1 MLQWKCA
8 CGHVNHATHD
18 DPCEKCKKVKCECV
32 NELLELH
39 PLDKISLMSRL
50 SGSLNDETSAQT
62 SSDTK
67 ALVRNSI
74 ANMKHEEIMKALPHL
89 NPSDEGHDRDGH
101 DDKRKSADI
110 SETKRKAMMDW
121 VSQVDVHETAAEK
134 KTDESDALASSKD
147 QEGAKKTPET
157 SADEITVDIAE
168 SDNVNNDSSSG
179 FARRLS
185 NKIASSVVRSG
196 LGL

>member
-1 MLQWKCA
+1 M
-8 CGHVNHATHD
+8 
-18 DPCEKCKKVKCECV
+18 

-74 ANMKHEEIMKALPHL
+74 ANMKPEEIMKALPHL
-89 NPSDEGHDRDGH
+89 NVSDEGRYRDGH
-101 DDKRKSADI
+101 GDKNNSADI

-134 KTDESDALASSKD
+134 KIDESDALASSKD